1 MRQAMIAA
9 AIVFSFSSSIGSV
22 GEAQAQISFGSR
34 GFGISIGGTPYVG
47 PYPYGPGYGRS
58 GVSVGVGI
66 GGYGSGVGSSY
77 PAGTTYYRSSPSRRS
92 VSENPLPREGA
103 NLPIKITRSDDF
115 DAPLSYTLN
124 DHEYKMRPGESQWLL
139 NDRDW
144 EIEFDRGGD
153 FGLARY
159 SMSPG
164 IYTFKLTKKGWE
176 IFHDDDLSKLS
187 VTTEAKG
194 AKDNTQP
201 PRPKDVE

>member
-1 MRQAMIAA
+1 MPSRHAIFVVFAATFALVARVDVRADTEPNFARGVKSYDAKKYREAIGHFQSHLNLHACSLGLQRIGDCYYGLSEFASALTQYTA
-9 AIVFSFSSSIGSV
+9 AID
-22 GEAQAQISFGSR
+22 R
-34 GFGISIGGTPYVG
+34 GFTPASTIV
-47 PYPYGPGYGRS
+47 
-58 GVSVGVGI
+58 
-66 GGYGSGVGSSY
+66 
-77 PAGTTYYRSSPSRRS
+77 
-92 VSENPLPREGA
+92 
-103 NLPIKITRSDDF
+103 
-115 DAPLSYTLN
+115 DAPVSYTIN
-124 DHEYKMRPGESQWLL
+124 GHEYTIRSGESQWLL

-194 AKDNTQP
+194 AKDNAQP